1 MLINASD
8 GRAGPRQLLPSPLDD
23 GDPNVRPCR
32 CPGTSW
38 SSRRAGGISPAVESS
53 KSVPMTR
60 PSGGTGTKVPVPNV
74 YLVDSVRNTHEWPIS
89 SWSPAAPRGRA
100 PSLVAM
106 DLAGPGYHINRSNL
120 LVLES
125 KADMQKCGQASPDDG
140 DALALTLPKRG
151 RHKECAYGFSVQWNQ
166 YTADPRTSGAS
177 YRAIESH
184 RLKTAIGHVALS
196 ALGLTLTVF
205 TL

>member
-74 YLVDSVRNTHEWPIS
+74 YLVDSVRNTQMANLLLVACCS
-89 SWSPAAPRGRA
+89 TRSRAQPRGDGPGGSGLSHQPEQPAGAGKQSGHAKVRPGLARRWRRA
-100 PSLVAM
+100 GADSPKTRATQRMRIWIFRPVESIYRGPTDFRSLV
-106 DLAGPGYHINRSNL
+106 
-120 LVLES
+120 
-125 KADMQKCGQASPDDG
+125 
-140 DALALTLPKRG
+140 
-151 RHKECAYGFSVQWNQ
+151 
-166 YTADPRTSGAS
+166 
-177 YRAIESH
+177 
-184 RLKTAIGHVALS
+184 
-196 ALGLTLTVF
+196 
-205 TL
+205 